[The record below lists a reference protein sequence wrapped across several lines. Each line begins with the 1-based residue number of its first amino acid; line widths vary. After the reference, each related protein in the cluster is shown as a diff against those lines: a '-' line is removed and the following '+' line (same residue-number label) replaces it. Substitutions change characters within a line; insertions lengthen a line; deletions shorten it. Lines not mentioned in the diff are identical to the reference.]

1 MRRCVMCNGT
11 GTVKS
16 IDYSNEDN
24 PETTDCM
31 YCSGTGIM
39 THESDDEQLINLLKN
54 NKKHSILLM
63 KTDEC
68 GPASDGGDSGGDSD
82 GDSDGGVLVHFNG
95 SIASFVSLFLSGLD
109 SLIKQTGDRN
119 ILWFILNELMS
130 REDENE

>member
-11 GTVKS
+11 GRINTDK
-16 IDYSNEDN
+16 INEDPN
-24 PETTDCM
+24 SITDCM

-68 GPASDGGDSGGDSD
+68 GPASDGGDSGG
-82 GDSDGGVLVHFNG
+82 VLVHFNG
-95 SIASFVSLFLSGLD
+95 TLPSFISLFLSGLD
-109 SLIKQTGDRN
+109 SLIKQTGDKS
-119 ILWFILNELMS
+119 ILLFILNELMS